1 MAATLALVAG
11 GILVFNAR
19 EARRAGDLELRLR
32 AESLAT
38 DLLRTGDDRRG
49 RRTDDLLHL
58 DDDAHRLERAG
69 VPAYILPVEDGQ
81 VRPSPPGAIPD
92 LPNVEA
98 AAAALAARAGRF
110 ATVRTAGGQARLYS
124 LPVLRGGQPVA
135 VVQTARSR
143 YFVETALARVLLA
156 VLGLGAGGLVL
167 SAGAGFWLAGRTLR
181 PIAQAMERQRR
192 FTADASHELRTPLT
206 LIRGNAELLSR
217 HPDRPIREYGDVV
230 QDIIIESD
238 RLGRLV
244 ADLLTLARA
253 DEGRL
258 QLALTDVDLSAM
270 TAALV
275 REFEP
280 LAAAKGLTLRAEIA
294 PGLHVRGDADR
305 LRQLGVILLDN
316 AVRYTQSGVVTLRLT
331 GAHHGA
337 VLSVSDTGP
346 GIAPEH
352 LPHIFERFYRADPAR
367 SSDQGGSGLG
377 LAIARWIAEAH
388 GGRIEVTSA
397 PGRGSTFSV
406 RLPPRPP
413 SRSLGPRDG
422 ARPPGQHRDAT
433 PGRPAADVHP
443 SP

>member
-11 GILVFNAR
+11 GIVLFNAR

-58 DDDAHRLERAG
+58 DDDVHRLERAG
-69 VPAYILPVEDGQ
+69 VPAYILPVEDGR

-181 PIAQAMERQRR
+181 PIAVAMERQRR

-206 LIRGNAELLSR
+206 LIRGNAELLAR
-217 HPDRPIREYGDVV
+217 HPDRPIGEYGDVV
-230 QDIIIESD
+230 QDIIAESD

-258 QLALTDVDLSAM
+258 QLALADVDLSAVA
-270 TAALV
+270 AALA

-280 LAAAKGLTLRAEIA
+280 LATAKGLTLRAEIT
-294 PGLHVRGDADR
+294 PGVHVRGDADR

-316 AVRYTQSGVVTLRLT
+316 AVRYTQTGAVTLRLT
-331 GAHHGA
+331 GGHGA
-337 VLSVSDTGP
+337 ILSVSDTGP

-413 SRSLGPRDG
+413 SSPHPRPLARVREREPSG
-422 ARPPGQHRDAT
+422 ARRVRAGGRRPG
-433 PGRPAADVHP
+433 
-443 SP
+443 